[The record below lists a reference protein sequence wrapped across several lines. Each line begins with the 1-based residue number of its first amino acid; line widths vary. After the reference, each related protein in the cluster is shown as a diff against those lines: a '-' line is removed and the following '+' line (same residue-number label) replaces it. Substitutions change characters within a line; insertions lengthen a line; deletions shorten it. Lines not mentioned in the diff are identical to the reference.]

1 MRARGFLVLGVIL
14 IFGLI
19 ASGCGKKPAAVVN
32 GEPITE
38 EAVNSAL
45 NERLKEHGSQGLS
58 IDKETLRK
66 AVIEQLIADRL
77 IIQGASELKISVT
90 DAEVNAHI
98 EAMKKEVGE
107 EAFKKDLQARG
118 KTIEALKK
126 QLKEQLLISKF
137 IENLVPEG
145 SVKEDEIKEY
155 YRTTTTPFLKPESI
169 EVRFI
174 QTTTKEEAEQ
184 IMKSLRAGKNFDSLA
199 DSLDKEK
206 KAIVSNYGWTQPE
219 FYGPEIASALKSLK
233 KGEYGGPYT
242 GKDAFYII
250 RLRDRQPQRP
260 ETLDEALDKI
270 ENIIMNKKRNGAIAH
285 WVSERRAKSKIVV
298 N

>member
-1 MRARGFLVLGVIL
+1 MRARGFLVLGIIL
-14 IFGLI
+14 VFGLI
-19 ASGCGKKPAAVVN
+19 AFGCGKKPAAVVN

-45 NERLKEHGSQGLS
+45 NERLKEHGSQGVS
-58 IDKETLRK
+58 IDKEALRK

-77 IIQGASELKISVT
+77 MLQGASELKLSVT
-90 DAEVNAHI
+90 DEEVNAHI
-98 EAMKKEVGE
+98 EAMKKSVGE

-118 KTIEALKK
+118 KTIEALKR

-137 IENLVPEG
+137 IDNLVPEG
-145 SVKEDEIKEY
+145 SVKEEEIKEY
-155 YRTTTTPFLKPESI
+155 YRTTATPFLKPESVEI
-169 EVRFI
+169 RFI

-184 IMKSLRAGKNFDSLA
+184 IMKSLRAGKNFDSFA

-233 KGEYGGPYT
+233 KGEYGGPYK

-260 ETLDEALDKI
+260 ETLDEARDKI
-270 ENIIMNKKRNGAIAH
+270 VNILMTNKRNGAIAH
-285 WVSERRAKSKIVV
+285 WVSEKRAKSKIVV

>member
-1 MRARGFLVLGVIL
+1 MRAKWFILGVIL
-14 IFGLI
+14 VFGFV
-19 ASGCGKKPAAVVN
+19 AFGCGKKPAAVVN

-45 NERLKEHGSQGLS
+45 NERLSEHGSQGVS
-58 IDKETLRK
+58 IDKEALRK

-77 IIQGASELKISVT
+77 IIQGASELKLSVT
-90 DAEVNAHI
+90 DEEVNAHI
-98 EAMKKEVGE
+98 GAMKKAVGE
-107 EAFKKDLQARG
+107 EAFKKDLKAKG

-137 IENLVPEG
+137 IDNLVPEG
-145 SVKEDEIKEY
+145 SVKEEEIKGY

-169 EVRFI
+169 EIRFI
-174 QTTTKEEAEQ
+174 QTSTKEEAEQ

-199 DSLDKEK
+199 ESLDKEK
-206 KAIVSNYGWTQPE
+206 KAIVSNYGWTQAE

-233 KGEYGGPYT
+233 KGEYGGPYK

-250 RLRDRQPQRP
+250 RLRNRQPQRP
-260 ETLDEALDKI
+260 ETLDEARDKI
-270 ENIIMNKKRNGAIAH
+270 VNILMTNKRNGAIAH
-285 WVSERRAKSKIVV
+285 WVAEKRAKSKIVV